1 MNSIGI
7 LYALNNSSEP
17 RQMNV
22 SAELHVNYWKVP
34 VSNGSYKRFLDFGI
48 FINEVASDIK
58 SVSLYFTF
66 KVEANSLK
74 DLGDSLQKSVLL
86 WIR

>member
-34 VSNGSYKRFLDFGI
+34 VSNGSYKRFLD
-48 FINEVASDIK
+48 
-58 SVSLYFTF
+58 L
-66 KVEANSLK
+66 
-74 DLGDSLQKSVLL
+74 
-86 WIR
+86 